1 MKIIRRSVYVI
12 TVCVVIFLLCFSATK
27 AMEEIMPYGNLD
39 SISEDDMFKKTN
51 HFFVYFYK
59 EQCKFCDNIKE
70 DIKKLGEKNL
80 VYANNTERMDGIY
93 DYDWIE
99 HEKLYDVEI
108 GIQKN
113 DRIEL
118 YGNRTKEMIKN
129 EFPPLEYDIVMVDQD
144 YAALHNKLENH
155 IYAISTHPVLDQ
167 SDFDKK
173 LTIPGV
179 PLLLE
184 FDEGKVI
191 NYFFD
196 DKEII
201 NYLKSETKPINEYWN
216 IGG

>member
-1 MKIIRRSVYVI
+1 M
-12 TVCVVIFLLCFSATK
+12 
-27 AMEEIMPYGNLD
+27 
-39 SISEDDMFKKTN
+39 
-51 HFFVYFYK
+51 
-59 EQCKFCDNIKE
+59 
-70 DIKKLGEKNL
+70 GEKNL

-113 DRIEL
+113 DGIEL